1 MLCQSCK
8 NKQANTH
15 IKTIVN
21 GELTEMNLCSECA
34 AKQGYGSNMFNLNH
48 FFDIGSLM
56 SGFMGDAAAAA
67 LAPEKRCPNCGIT
80 FAQISKGGR
89 VGCTK
94 CYDVFYDRLLPSI
107 KRIHGNTVHT
117 GKKLRKPQLQ
127 SGENVNTVNTAAEK
141 VNKPSEL
148 DVLNKQM
155 QAAVKN
161 QEFEKAAQ
169 LRDKINEL
177 KANQGVISNE

>member
-8 NKQANTH
+8 TKQANTH

-34 AKQGYGSNMFNLNH
+34 AKMGYGNVFDQ

-56 SGFMGDAAAAA
+56 SGFMGESVGKA
-67 LAPEKRCPNCGIT
+67 LAPERRCPNCGIT

-89 VGCTK
+89 VGCAK
-94 CYDVFYDRLLPSI
+94 CYDFFYDRLLPSI
-107 KRIHGNTVHT
+107 KRIHGNTLHT
-117 GKKLRKPQLQ
+117 GKRLRKPQLH
-127 SGENVNTVNTAAEK
+127 SGENSSEK
-141 VNKPSEL
+141 TEIPNEISRL
-148 DVLNKQM
+148 SQQL

-161 QEFEKAAQ
+161 QEFEQAAQ

-177 KANQGVISNE
+177 KASLGGEQ

>member
-34 AKQGYGSNMFNLNH
+34 AKQGYGNGMFNLNQ

-56 SGFMGDAAAAA
+56 SGFMNDVATTA

-89 VGCTK
+89 VGCAK

-127 SGENVNTVNTAAEK
+127 SGESVSSANSVGAEVK
-141 VNKPSEL
+141 KPSEL
-148 DVLNKQM
+148 DVLNRQM

-177 KANQGVISNE
+177 KANQGGNR